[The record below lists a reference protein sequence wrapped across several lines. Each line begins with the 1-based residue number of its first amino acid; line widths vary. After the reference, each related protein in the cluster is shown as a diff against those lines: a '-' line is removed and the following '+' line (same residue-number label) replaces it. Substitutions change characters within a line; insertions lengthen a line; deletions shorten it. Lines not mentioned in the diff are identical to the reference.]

1 MKKGKKYLALLLAAV
16 VATGSLQIPACAETK
31 NESSVQKETGE
42 EIGVQMQQLK
52 EESGPLTLLDLS
64 LEGVEAAELTEDEF
78 ATKFNASQ
86 IQIEEADREMC
97 ADLGTGLQEAET
109 GMAEQKTVSVNDT
122 VSVNAVSGTTDLLA
136 ETKGYATLEDA
147 SAYVCSQML
156 KRKEIFTVKLAKSKD
171 SSQQNIRNILLGAFA
186 YDENGNPQEII
197 CITIWHIWRGN
208 SRMAAMI
215 RSYTGSVCCIVQHW
229 KRSSM

>member
-97 ADLGTGLQEAET
+97 ADLGPGLQEAET

-122 VSVNAVSGTTDLLA
+122 VSSAGRDERVCNTGGCICLCVQPDA
-136 ETKGYATLEDA
+136 EAKRNLYCQTGKEQRQQ
-147 SAYVCSQML
+147 SAEYPEYPAWC
-156 KRKEIFTVKLAKSKD
+156 
-171 SSQQNIRNILLGAFA
+171 
-186 YDENGNPQEII
+186 I
-197 CITIWHIWRGN
+197 CI
-208 SRMAAMI
+208 
-215 RSYTGSVCCIVQHW
+215 
-229 KRSSM
+229 

>member
-16 VATGSLQIPACAETK
+16 VATGSLQITACAETK

-52 EESGPLTLLDLS
+52 EESEPLTLPDLS

-78 ATKFNASQ
+78 AAKFNASQ

-97 ADLGTGLQEAET
+97 ADLGTDLQDAET

-136 ETKGYATLEDA
+136 ETQGYAEYPEYPA
-147 SAYVCSQML
+147 WC
-156 KRKEIFTVKLAKSKD
+156 
-171 SSQQNIRNILLGAFA
+171 
-186 YDENGNPQEII
+186 I
-197 CITIWHIWRGN
+197 CI
-208 SRMAAMI
+208 
-215 RSYTGSVCCIVQHW
+215 
-229 KRSSM
+229 